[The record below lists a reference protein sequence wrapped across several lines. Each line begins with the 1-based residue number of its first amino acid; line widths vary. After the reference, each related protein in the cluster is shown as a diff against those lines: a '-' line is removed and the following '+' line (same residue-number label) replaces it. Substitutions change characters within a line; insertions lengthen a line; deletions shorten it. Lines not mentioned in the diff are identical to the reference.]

1 VPYSQVFPVSES
13 VVTYRCVPPYVGP
26 VVVTIVVKFF
36 SEASQRVYG
45 VEPRDS
51 NP

>member
-13 VVTYRCVPPYVGP
+13 VVTYRCVPLYVGP
-26 VVVTIVVKFF
+26 VVVTIVVKVF
-36 SEASQRVYG
+36 SGSSQRVYG